1 MNILCPD
8 LELIKILTEANK
20 DNKEVSVNYIH
31 APDYKNYNHV
41 DYIME
46 CASVMQKY
54 DYGKFVFCFRF
65 YAVASSEW
73 KYQDVLA
80 SNYTD
85 FDEVLLYVMYSDE
98 DIVVGKNALPCQVID
113 NKKQY
118 EVWDFDLMCHV
129 SDPLDSEIIGS
140 YAYNKFVFHEP
151 LYIIPIQLV
160 PNMA

>member
-1 MNILCPD
+1 MNIFCPD
-8 LELIKILTEANK
+8 KELVDILIEANK
-20 DNKEVSVNYIH
+20 GNKEVTVHYIC
-31 APDYKNYNHV
+31 APDYNNYNHV

-46 CASVMQKY
+46 CASVMKKY
-54 DYGKFVFCFRF
+54 GTNRDVFCFRF

-73 KYQDVLA
+73 KYKDVLE

-85 FDEVLLYVMYSDE
+85 FDEVLLYIIYSDE

-151 LYIIPIQLV
+151 LYIIPSQLV
-160 PNMA
+160 PNLA